1 MDLRRAVART
11 RAGARRRLAT
21 RGRTAARLEQ
31 IEARLETLTER
42 VDQHSGSLGNLH
54 TRPID
59 ALAPTMAWIEQAT
72 LSTSPLVSIV
82 LPTHNRARRLR
93 QAVESVLAQTYERWE
108 LLIVDDGSED
118 ETPAVVASFDDPR
131 VRGIRIDHGGV
142 CVARNAALDLAGGDL
157 VAYLD
162 DDNTMHPGW
171 LKSAVWAFEQRPSVE
186 VLYGALVID
195 DLARTRRRSSGE
207 LPTFYLNAYDRAALA
222 DWNLADTSAIVHRA
236 GLAEARFDESLQL
249 LSDWDLLA
257 RLTTDRDPLVLPAIA
272 CFYSTDAPDRIS
284 GGPSE
289 AADAELV
296 RRRVRAAR
304 GLEQPEPG
312 AWTLSPEA
320 LELVLER
327 IPPGGSVVE
336 CGSGESTIA
345 IGRLLRSR
353 GGGRLQALEHHRGW
367 AAEVRRRVEA
377 EGLSELVEV
386 IDAPLGPHELAP
398 AGCRWYAAETL
409 DRIAPGID
417 VLLVDGPPASDEQQ
431 SRSRYPALPA
441 LADRLALGATVI
453 LDDIGR
459 PGERWILDRWEA
471 EHEISFERRNEQG
484 IAIGVC
490 SAEAPVEHDD
500 SHERGMPEDERNSNL
515 AADRARGAAGVRG
528 GRGRLR

>member
-1 MDLRRAVART
+1 MDLRRAVARV
-11 RAGARRRLAT
+11 RAEAQLRLAT
-21 RGRTAARLEQ
+21 RKRTAARLEQ

-42 VDQHSGSLGNLH
+42 IDQHSRSLGDLH
-54 TRPID
+54 ARPLD
-59 ALAPTMAWIEQAT
+59 ALVPTMAWIEQAT
-72 LSTSPLVSIV
+72 LSTSPLVSTV
-82 LPTHNRARRLR
+82 LPTHNRAGRLR
-93 QAVESVLAQTYERWE
+93 RAVESVLAQTYERWE

-131 VRGIRIDHGGV
+131 VRGTRIDHGGV
-142 CVARNAALDLAGGDL
+142 CAARNAALELAAGDL

-207 LPTFYLNAYDRAALA
+207 LPSIYLNPYDRAALA

-236 GLAEARFDESLQL
+236 GLSEARFDESLQL
-249 LSDWDLLA
+249 MSDWDLLA

-289 AADAELV
+289 AADVELV

-304 GLEQPEPG
+304 GLVQQEPG
-312 AWTLSPEA
+312 AWALGPEA

-327 IPPGGSVVE
+327 IPLNGAAVVE

-353 GGGRLQALEHHRGW
+353 GSGRLQALEHHRGW

-377 EGLSELVEV
+377 EGLGEQVEV

-398 AGCRWYAAETL
+398 AGCQWYAAEAL
-409 DRIAPGID
+409 DRLAPRID
-417 VLLVDGPPASDEQQ
+417 VLLVDGPPASEEHQL
-431 SRSRYPALPA
+431 RARYPALPA
-441 LADRLALGATVI
+441 LADRLAPGATVI

-471 EHEISFERRNEQG
+471 EHEIGFERRDEQG

-490 SAEAPVEHDD
+490 
-500 SHERGMPEDERNSNL
+500 
-515 AADRARGAAGVRG
+515 
-528 GRGRLR
+528 